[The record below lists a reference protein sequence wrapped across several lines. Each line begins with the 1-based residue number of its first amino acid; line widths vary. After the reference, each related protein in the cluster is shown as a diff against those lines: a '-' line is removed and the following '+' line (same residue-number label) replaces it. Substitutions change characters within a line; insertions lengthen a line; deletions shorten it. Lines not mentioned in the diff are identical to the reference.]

1 MLTEKHL
8 VKQCLK
14 NNAKAKHQLY
24 QLHEEMM
31 FGVCMRYAK
40 NRMEAEDMLHDGFI
54 RVLNNLSQF
63 RCDGPIAAWIRR
75 VIVNNCL
82 NHIRSSKNNVEDDID
97 NVHYGKFDINSS
109 EDVHDD
115 ISAKELLLMIQELPH
130 GYRTVFNLYAIE
142 GYKHKEIGEMLGI
155 SENTSKTQLAK
166 ARKALQDKINELLAE
181 EKKTQ
186 VS

>member
-1 MLTEKHL
+1 MLDEKQL

-24 QLHEEMM
+24 QLYEEMM

-63 RCDGPIAAWIRR
+63 RSEGPLGAWVRR
-75 VIVNNCL
+75 VVVNNCL
-82 NHIRSSKNNVEDDID
+82 NHIRSNKSSMEDDID
-97 NVHYGKFDINSS
+97 NIHHGKFDVGTS
-109 EDVHDD
+109 EDVHNE
-115 ISAKELLLMIQELPH
+115 ISAKELLLMIQELPV
-130 GYRTVFNLYAIE
+130 GYRTIFNLYAIE

-166 ARKALQDKINELLAE
+166 ARKALQDKIAELYE
-181 EKKTQ
+181 DEKKTH